1 MKILHITASMSSEW
15 GGPTKVVAE
24 LTEKLVEKGNEIT
37 IFSPFRQGEELE
49 VVKPKGVKLRLF
61 HQSFIDKLWTSYSLE
76 LQRAVQEEVNN
87 FDIIHIHEI
96 WHYPHYIAYK
106 AAKKAGKPYVITIHG
121 ALDPWCL
128 DYKSFKK
135 KIYSLLIQKRILKES
150 SVIHA
155 VTNEEVKQIKNFI
168 SNNNISIIPNGI
180 NPEDFINLPSRKEL
194 ERLYPKLI
202 GKKVLFFLGR
212 IHPIKGLDLLV
223 KVFGIIAR
231 ERDDVRLLI
240 AGPDSDG
247 YEAKVKQ
254 ILEKE
259 RALDKVIFT
268 GMLEGRNKLAALGG
282 ADIFILPS
290 YSEGFSMAILE
301 AMICKLPV
309 IITHQCNFS
318 EVAEV
323 EAGIVIESDTKSLA
337 QALSRLLN
345 APHLCKEMGENGR
358 KLVLKNFTWDKIAD
372 KMIKVYE
379 EILNRK
385 GGI

>member
-24 LTEKLVEKGNEIT
+24 LTEKLVEKGIEIT
-37 IFSPFRQGEELE
+37 IFSPFRQGEELK

-76 LQRAVQEEVNN
+76 LQRAIQKEVNN

-96 WHYPHYIAYK
+96 WHYPHYIAYR

-128 DYKSFKK
+128 NYKSFKK

-150 SVIHA
+150 NVIHA
-155 VTNEEVKQIKNFI
+155 ITNEEVRQIENFI
-168 SNNNISIIPNGI
+168 SNKKITMIPNGI
-180 NPEDFINLPSRKEL
+180 NPEDFTNLPFRKEL
-194 ERLYPKLI
+194 EKLYPKLI

-212 IHPIKGLDLLV
+212 IHPKKGLDLLV
-223 KVFGIIAR
+223 KVFGIITR

-259 RALDKVIFT
+259 RTLDKVIFT
-268 GMLEGRNKLAALGG
+268 GMLKDQNKLVALGG

-301 AMICKLPV
+301 AMISKLPV
-309 IITHQCNFS
+309 IITSQCNFP
-318 EVAEV
+318 EVDEYK
-323 EAGIVIESDTKSLA
+323 AGIVIEPDSK
-337 QALSRLLN
+337 QFVEALNTLLSN
-345 APHLCKEMGENGR
+345 SKLCKKTGENGR
-358 KLVLKNFTWDKIAD
+358 KLVLEKFTWNKIAD
-372 KMIKVYE
+372 KMIQVYA
-379 EILNRK
+379 EIINRK
-385 GGI
+385 GGM